1 MVEAKLVAAAV
12 VVVMVGAMGEQA
24 RVVARVEGFWRGWR
38 GGGEGGGV
46 GARVEGPHLVV
57 SSCMV
62 AMASRAVAA
71 RCSVT

>member
-38 GGGEGGGV
+38 GGGEGGGAALGGCKWEV
-46 GARVEGPHLVV
+46 GK
-57 SSCMV
+57 
-62 AMASRAVAA
+62 
-71 RCSVT
+71 